1 MSSNTP
7 IPHPSPAELDL
18 LRILWHLG
26 PADAKQV
33 YETLALE
40 RADASYATVLRQL
53 QLMHGKGMLTRDES
67 QRPQRYAPALAQD
80 KLQTSLLKDLISK
93 VFSGSGKALVLTAL
107 KEHVSDAERS
117 EIETILRR
125 NDKAKTKAK

>member
-1 MSSNTP
+1 MKTP
-7 IPHPSPAELDL
+7 APTPHPTPAELDL

-33 YETLALE
+33 YEALRLE

-53 QLMHGKGMLTRDES
+53 QLMHGKGMLSRDES
-67 QRPQRYAPALAQD
+67 QRPQRYAPALAQE
-80 KLQTSLLKDLISK
+80 KVQTSLLKELIAK

-107 KEHVSDAERS
+107 EEHVSAEERA
-117 EIETILRR
+117 EIEKILRR
-125 NDKAKTKAK
+125 KDDAK

>member
-1 MSSNTP
+1 MTTTTP
-7 IPHPSPAELDL
+7 IPHPTPAERDL

-33 YETLALE
+33 YETLSLE

-67 QRPQRYAPALAQD
+67 QRPQRYAPALVQE

-107 KEHVSDAERS
+107 KEHVSADERA
-117 EIETILRR
+117 EIEKILRR
-125 NDKAKTKAK
+125 KDKPKS

>member
-1 MSSNTP
+1 MTLSTP
-7 IPHPSPAELDL
+7 TPHPTAAELDL

-26 PADAKQV
+26 SADAKQV
-33 YETLALE
+33 YEALRLE

-67 QRPQRYAPALAQD
+67 QRPQRYAPALAQE

-107 KEHVSDAERS
+107 KEHVSADERS
-117 EIETILRR
+117 EIEKILRR
-125 NDKAKTKAK
+125 KDNAQS

>member
-1 MSSNTP
+1 MIPPTP
-7 IPHPSPAELDL
+7 TPHPTPAELDL

-33 YETLALE
+33 YEALRLD

-67 QRPQRYAPALAQD
+67 QRPQRYAAALAQE
-80 KLQTSLLKDLISK
+80 KLQTSLLKELISK

-107 KEHVSDAERS
+107 KEHVSADERS
-117 EIETILRR
+117 EIETLLRR
-125 NDKAKTKAK
+125 DDNAAS

>member
-1 MSSNTP
+1 MTTTTP
-7 IPHPSPAELDL
+7 TPHPTSAELGL

-33 YETLALE
+33 YEALSLE

-67 QRPQRYAPALAQD
+67 QRPQRYAPALAQAQE
-80 KLQTSLLKDLISK
+80 KIQTSLLKDLISK
-93 VFSGSGKALVLTAL
+93 VFSGSGKALVLAAL
-107 KEHVSDAERS
+107 KEHISADERA
-117 EIETILRR
+117 EIEKILRR
-125 NDKAKTKAK
+125 KDNAES